1 MTAPRKNAL
10 LIALYLAAGTILAAL
25 LFKES
30 RRDRF
35 GDCMSI
41 GAFSKEACEE
51 YARE

>member
-1 MTAPRKNAL
+1 MTPRRKNAL
-10 LIALYLAAGTILAAL
+10 LIALYLAAGAILAAL
-25 LFKES
+25 LALEF

-35 GDCMSI
+35 GDCMST

>member
-1 MTAPRKNAL
+1 MRERLDKAL
-10 LIALYLAAGTILAAL
+10 LVALYLVVGAILL
-25 LFKES
+25 TLFVAEF

-41 GAFSKEACEE
+41 GAFSKQQCEE

>member
-1 MTAPRKNAL
+1 MTASRKNAL
-10 LIALYLAAGTILAAL
+10 LIALYLAAAAILGVL
-25 LFKES
+25 LVLEF